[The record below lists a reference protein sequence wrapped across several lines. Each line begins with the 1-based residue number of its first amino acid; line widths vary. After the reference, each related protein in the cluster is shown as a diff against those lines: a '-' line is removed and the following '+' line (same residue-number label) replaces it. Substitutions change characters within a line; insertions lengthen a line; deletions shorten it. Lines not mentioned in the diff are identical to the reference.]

1 MLVVAILLLP
11 VLGLLLF
18 AMDRL
23 EDSLLRPTAARH
35 AGPRRHL
42 RLIPGGR
49 SGSDARRGHRSGRED
64 AAAREAA

>member
-11 VLGLLLF
+11 ALGLLLF

-49 SGSDARRGHRSGRED
+49 AGADARRARRADPAE
-64 AAAREAA
+64 REAA